1 MADFDDIG
9 ASHDPVLAMFEIEEI
24 DSVQSITLDE
34 NITDSNDN
42 VNDNDNDND
51 NFQIGMGIT

>member
-1 MADFDDIG
+1 MADVDDIG
-9 ASHDPVLAMFEIEEI
+9 ASHDLAMFEIGG
-24 DSVQSITLDE
+24 SITLDE